1 VDEGNTVP
9 TKKEKKAARE
19 AAKAAARAQAQYRN
33 EHRADPLPVGVS
45 MVVLDKDFA
54 AVAVLLYKLLM
65 VPRGSIARVT
75 ARRRWGICGDSS
87 DYVAVQASSCSTG
100 QVLMTRAT
108 GTPHE

>member
-1 VDEGNTVP
+1 MDEGNTVP

-19 AAKAAARAQAQYRN
+19 AKKAAARAQAQYRN

-65 VPRGSIARVT
+65 VPRGIYRACHRASAVGNL
-75 ARRRWGICGDSS
+75 RRQLGP
-87 DYVAVQASSCSTG
+87 T
-100 QVLMTRAT
+100 
-108 GTPHE
+108 

>member
-1 VDEGNTVP
+1 VP

-33 EHRADPLPVGVS
+33 EHRADRLPVGVS

-54 AVAVLLYKLLM
+54 A
-65 VPRGSIARVT
+65 IART
-75 ARRRWGICGDSS
+75 
-87 DYVAVQASSCSTG
+87 YVAVQASSCSTG

-108 GTPHE
+108 GTPHSCARVHP